1 MNLMPDWEADPWDD
15 YEVCPWDSDKDYPE
29 ENKDYNDD

>member
-1 MNLMPDWEADPWDD
+1 MPDWEAEPWDD